1 MPRCP
6 NCSKRFPSST
16 GVVQH
21 LSQLCTSCLLWS
33 TDIIAIANGLDD
45 EGKNDDQ
52 TRAIPD
58 ASVFEEMDVDPDD
71 DNFTMDDGGF
81 PGGAS
86 IIQSI
91 DVADRANIFG
101 LGTTFFDNFFAD
113 DHADKC
119 QTNLYYP
126 FASRDNWE
134 VGLFLM
140 CSGLSMSAID
150 QFLKLQLVSKYMQC
164 LSRLILLYRSQCS
177 PCHSKVQQSSGAE
190 QRYFLRALAGR
201 VVLSKHLSK
210 PNALFGCTGA
220 IPSKFW
226 NPYSRTLY
234 STIRLISYLIV
245 FGHLLLV
252 LRAFILSG

>member
-1 MPRCP
+1 MPQCP

-21 LSQLCTSCLLWS
+21 LSQPRTSCLSWS
-33 TDIIAIANGLDD
+33 TDIIAIANGLND

-52 TRAIPD
+52 TRAILD
-58 ASVFEEMDVDPDD
+58 ASVFEEMDINPDD

-81 PGGAS
+81 PGAAS

-91 DVADRANIFG
+91 NVADGANIFG
-101 LGTTFFDNFFAD
+101 LGTTFLDNFFAN
-113 DHADKC
+113 DHADKH

-134 VGLFLM
+134 VDLFLM
-140 CSGLSMSAID
+140 HSGLSMSAID
-150 QFLKLQLVSKYMQC
+150 QFLKLQLVSKYVQH
-164 LSRLILLYRSQCS
+164 LSRLILLYRSQRS

-190 QRYFLRALAGR
+190 RRYFLRALAGR
-201 VVLSKHLSK
+201 VVPSKHLSK
-210 PNALFGCTGA
+210 PNALFGCTGT

-234 STIRLISYLIV
+234 SMIRLISYLVI

-252 LRAFILSG
+252 SHAFIPSG